1 MSYLQ
6 TYNTPADEA
15 YFYYASRDP
24 LNAGVENGDGPTVGA
39 GSNPVLRGMEVTS
52 NGPRPRAPPGGATSL
67 ESGEAKDAERR
78 KKAQYAQELQRQMAE
93 VRLRGVTSSVLVLR
107 EFRLCFG
114 KCDKVCFLFHH
125 VCELCEDW

>member
-24 LNAGVENGDGPTVGA
+24 LNAGVENGDGPAVAA
-39 GSNPVLRGMEVTS
+39 GSNPVAVIRGMEVTS

-93 VRLRGVTSSVLVLR
+93 VRPRDVLVLSA
-107 EFRLCFG
+107 FRL
-114 KCDKVCFLFHH
+114 
-125 VCELCEDW
+125 